1 MKLLKFLFRYSPKNI
16 VFSALLGTICGFA
29 NTWVL
34 MLINAHLKGAVTTEH
49 EIWKYAAVCLVVM
62 FTYFAARV
70 SISRL
75 TLWSAFDLRLQIAR
89 QWVNK
94 SLYELERDGNQKLLS
109 AITQDVE
116 ELSAIMRGLPFLCVD
131 YAITL
136 GCFGYLAYLSWQLL
150 LALLA
155 VIAMLT
161 AVRKTQARQYE
172 RTLNEAHHHSGKLL
186 STFIAM
192 ERGIKELKMNRA
204 RWNAFYVGE
213 LYQTSES
220 LRDLSFKSEVLFAVT
235 NSFGELSYFIFAA
248 ALIYGAPLMHN
259 ISLDLIISFAFTVIY
274 LRVPLDHVLASPMQ
288 MARAQVALNH
298 LESLGVFEHRS
309 SLSVDK
315 LRQLTAR
322 KQLAVGVEADAKLT
336 EPVPKKLETSL
347 RFKAVEYKYEDTA
360 GEGGFKFGPI
370 DLTIHPRELLFIT
383 GGNGSGKTTFAK
395 ILCGLYPP
403 NAGEIWLDDIR
414 IQPENSNWYAQHFGT
429 VFSDSH
435 LFSKLYGA
443 EDLPQ
448 TSGMVTEYLKEFKLQ
463 DKVKFDQGR
472 FSTVALSQGQRKR
485 LSLLVAYME
494 ERPFYLFD
502 EWAADQ
508 DPEFRK
514 IFYFRL
520 LRELK
525 AKGKTIIVITH
536 DDRYY
541 HVADRVLKFEGG
553 ELWEED
559 VAGGLLS
566 TEHAA
571 VMNTAR

>member
-16 VFSALLGTICGFA
+16 VFSALLGLICGFA

-34 MLINAHLKGAVTTEH
+34 VLINAHLKGAMATEH

-70 SISRL
+70 SIARL
-75 TLWSAFDLRLQIAR
+75 TLWSAFDLRLQIAH

-94 SLYELERDGNQKLLS
+94 PLYELERNGNAKLLS

-116 ELSAIMRGLPFLCVD
+116 ELSVTMRALPFLCVD
-131 YAITL
+131 YAIVV

-155 VIAMLT
+155 VIALLT
-161 AVRKTQARQYE
+161 TVKKTQQGQYE
-172 RTLNEAHHHSGKLL
+172 RALGAAHHHSGKLL

-220 LRDLSFKSEVLFAVT
+220 LRDLSFKSEVLFAFT
-235 NSFGELSYFIFAA
+235 NSFGELGYFIFAA
-248 ALIYGAPLMHN
+248 TLIYGAPLMHN
-259 ISLDLIISFAFTVIY
+259 ISVDLIISFAFTVIY

-288 MARAQVALNH
+288 MARAQVALNN

-322 KQLAVGVEADAKLT
+322 EQVAVTVEADAKLR
-336 EPVPKKLETSL
+336 EQVPKNLETSL
-347 RFKAVEYKYEDTA
+347 RFKAVEYKYEDTD
-360 GEGGFKFGPI
+360 GEGGFKFGPL

-403 NAGEIWLDDIR
+403 SAGEIWLDDIR

-429 VFSDSH
+429 VFADSH

-448 TSGMVTEYLKEFKLQ
+448 TSGMVAEYLKELKLQ
-463 DKVKFDQGR
+463 DKVKFEQGR

-553 ELWEED
+553 ELRQED
-559 VAGGLLS
+559 FAGGLLS

-571 VMNTAR
+571 AVNASR